1 MPADRVSQL
10 TVDGYECAA
19 TMRVGVAYYSWRVDL
34 DVEFD
39 RELRLVEET
48 VLKLLAAGVSDP
60 EKVAHLMGLN
70 DGRIVPR
77 CFVDLITKGLVAL
90 REGNMVLTLR
100 GREAVSKASTREK
113 HTFENVEMRYDP
125 YRDVFLWEFE
135 EPEYRRDRLGS
146 SGLRALP
153 SPSGL
158 REHEVEARYRD
169 VQALVEKEG
178 LPFGKGN
185 GSSKSSDKRICEIL
199 RVRPLR
205 SQEVYLEGTLEA
217 WYREQTGEWAW
228 RLLRGDGEEPTISE
242 KLHELE
248 AGGSV
253 IIPLEE
259 KRELTLSAAGQTVHA
274 AVEVVQQHVPPTLL
288 QTLDHR
294 QALQEAITTAQKE
307 LIIISP
313 WLRTDAVD
321 QELMG
326 WLYDALDKS
335 KGLRITIGYGIDGDA
350 KKQRDWTVKNQKEAL
365 ARLHNL
371 SSRSRNRLRIVE
383 IGNTHEKIVICDD
396 RFAIITSFNWL
407 SFNPRPGK
415 GVRRETGTR
424 ITVAKEIAHLKTM
437 LAPILKLSGGG
448 G

>member
-10 TVDGYECAA
+10 NLDGYECVA
-19 TMRVGVAYYSWRVDL
+19 TMRVGVAYFLWRVDL
-34 DVEFD
+34 DVEYD

-48 VLKLLAAGVSDP
+48 VLRLLVAGVSDP

-77 CFVDLITKGLVAL
+77 CFVDLLTKGLVAL
-90 REGNMVLTLR
+90 REGNMVLTHL
-100 GREAVSKASTREK
+100 GREAVSKASTCEK
-113 HTFENVEMRYDP
+113 HTYENVEVRYDP
-125 YRDVFLWEFE
+125 YRDLLVWEFE
-135 EPEYRRDRLGS
+135 EREYRRDSLGA

-158 REHEVEARYRD
+158 KEHEVEARYRD

-178 LPFGKGN
+178 LPFGRGN
-185 GSSKSSDKRICEIL
+185 GNSKSAAKRVCEVL

-228 RLLRGDGEEPTISE
+228 RLMRGDGEEPTISE

-248 AGGSV
+248 AGGAV

-259 KRELTLSAAGQTVHA
+259 KRELTLSEAGQTVHA
-274 AVEVVQQHVPPTLL
+274 AVEVAQRHTPPTIL

-294 QALQEAITTAQKE
+294 QALHEAIKTAQKE
-307 LIIISP
+307 LVIISP

-321 QELMG
+321 QELTD
-326 WLYDALDKS
+326 WLRMALDKC
-335 KGLRITIGYGIDGDA
+335 KGLRITIGYGIEGDA
-350 KKQRDWTVKNQKEAL
+350 KRQRDRTVRDQKEAL
-365 ARLHNL
+365 TRLHFL
-371 SSRSRNRLRIVE
+371 SSHFHNRLRVVD
-383 IGNTHEKIVICDD
+383 IGNTHEKIVICDN

-424 ITVAKEIAHLKTM
+424 ITDTQEIAKLKDSM
-437 LAPILKLSGGG
+437 APILK
-448 G
+448 